1 MDLRFGIS
9 NGPVAIGVHV
19 STHFHG
25 RRMMIT
31 LTAHIFTELIYSYLD
46 YLGCQIGL
54 EIGCDC
60 Y

>member
-9 NGPVAIGVHV
+9 NEPVAIGVHV
-19 STHFHG
+19 STHFH
-25 RRMMIT
+25 RRRIVIT
-31 LTAHIFTELIYSYLD
+31 LTAHTFTELIYSCLD
-46 YLGCQIGL
+46 HLGCQIGL